1 MSQSLSIS
9 LRVTA
14 ALASVI
20 PVLALI
26 AYTRSLTEVAPP
38 AMPAQ
43 AEATVVQRLSPIV
56 VTAKRTGGREAK
68 APAKASTAGA

>member
-20 PVLALI
+20 PVLALV
-26 AYTRSLTEVAPP
+26 AYTRSLAEVAP

-56 VTAKRTGGREAK
+56 VTAKRAGGKEAK
-68 APAKASTAGA
+68 VPAKASTAGA